1 MSRDSRLP
9 GFYRKSVPERIEE
22 LQSRG
27 LLSAA
32 EASRL
37 ASGQPLLPVTRA
49 DRMIENV
56 IGCFG
61 LPFAIAGNF
70 VVDGRDYLVPMVVE
84 EPSIVAG
91 LSAAARLV
99 RRGGGFR
106 TSADESLLAGQIHLV
121 DITDVAAAGA
131 AVNAARDELLAAAND
146 TLERLVARGG
156 GARDLTW
163 RALEDGGRPD
173 ALVVDIHVD
182 TCDAMGANL
191 VNGLAEALAP
201 RLEQLTGGH
210 AALRILSNYAD
221 RARVRATASIPLSAL
236 RGSYAEPEAVR
247 DGIVTAAE
255 LAVADPWRAATHNK
269 GIMNGIDAVAIA
281 TGNDWRAIEA
291 GAHAYAAASGRYQ
304 PLSRWAVGDDGALL
318 GTIDVPL
325 KPGIVGG
332 SLEANPGARLGLD
345 VCAVSSASELAAL
358 MAAVGLAQNLA
369 ALRALATHGIQHGH
383 MRLHARSVAA
393 SAGVP
398 RDRFDAVVA
407 ALVESGEIKIWKAR
421 EIVAGIDDGQE
432 GSAGAAGVAAGR
444 GESNGKVI
452 LLGEH
457 AAVYDKHVLAV
468 PLPGAMRVDVSPASS
483 AHTLNFRG
491 PRSSGNI
498 DIGTPAGEGMVA
510 VIDRIR
516 EQLALDDRWF
526 SLSVRSRIP
535 PGMGLGASAAF
546 AVAAIRALA
555 ACYGRELSDE
565 DVNALAF
572 DCEKLSHGTP
582 SGIDNTL
589 ATFGAPVLFRKQ
601 AEPPARV
608 LDVPGTLPIVV
619 GYGSEIGATIEQVA
633 GVRKRRSVQ
642 PAVFDA
648 IFAEIDRLSQTGTQA
663 LLQKDF
669 ATLGATMNVC
679 HGLLNAIGVSTPSL
693 ERMVSVARE
702 AGAAGAKLTG
712 AGGGGSIV
720 ALCPDGVGDVADA
733 LRAEGFDVLDANSNR
748 ERRDG

>member
-1 MSRDSRLP
+1 
-9 GFYRKSVPERIEE
+9 
-22 LQSRG
+22 
-27 LLSAA
+27 
-32 EASRL
+32 
-37 ASGQPLLPVTRA
+37 
-49 DRMIENV
+49 
-56 IGCFG
+56 
-61 LPFAIAGNF
+61 
-70 VVDGRDYLVPMVVE
+70 
-84 EPSIVAG
+84 
-91 LSAAARLV
+91 
-99 RRGGGFR
+99 
-106 TSADESLLAGQIHLV
+106 
-121 DITDVAAAGA
+121 
-131 AVNAARDELLAAAND
+131 
-146 TLERLVARGG
+146 
-156 GARDLTW
+156 
-163 RALEDGGRPD
+163 
-173 ALVVDIHVD
+173 
-182 TCDAMGANL
+182 
-191 VNGLAEALAP
+191 
-201 RLEQLTGGH
+201 
-210 AALRILSNYAD
+210 
-221 RARVRATASIPLSAL
+221 
-236 RGSYAEPEAVR
+236 
-247 DGIVTAAE
+247 
-255 LAVADPWRAATHNK
+255 
-269 GIMNGIDAVAIA
+269 MNGIDAVAIA

-304 PLSRWAVGDDGALL
+304 PLSRWAVGDDGALV

-565 DVNALAF
+565 NVNALAF

-648 IFAEIDRLSQTGTQA
+648 IFAEIDRFKSDGHP
-663 LLQKDF
+663 
-669 ATLGATMNVC
+669 GAT
-679 HGLLNAIGVSTPSL
+679 
-693 ERMVSVARE
+693 
-702 AGAAGAKLTG
+702 
-712 AGGGGSIV
+712 
-720 ALCPDGVGDVADA
+720 
-733 LRAEGFDVLDANSNR
+733 AEGFCDIGCNHERLPRSAECDRGVDAQSGAHGIGCPGGWSRWRQVDRRRWWWFDCRTVSGRCRRRCRCAASRRVRCAGREFKSRAKRMAERAHKVVSSESEELILVDADDNPLGTLSKAACHDGDGVLHRAFSLFVFNEAGELLLQRRSAEKRLWPMYWSNSCCSHPR
-748 ERRDG
+748 AGETYERRGRPAAQSRSWASAAVRNSFIASPTTLASAIWALSVRCVPFICAATAKSCRRTLTRLQRFDSYRRH